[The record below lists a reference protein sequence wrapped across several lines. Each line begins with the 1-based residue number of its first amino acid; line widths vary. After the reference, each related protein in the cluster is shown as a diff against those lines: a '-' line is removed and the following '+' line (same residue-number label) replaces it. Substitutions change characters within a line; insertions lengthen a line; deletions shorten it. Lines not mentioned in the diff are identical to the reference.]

1 MRRFWILLALALPI
15 AACASVENFS
25 YVGPYS
31 YAPRG
36 PGAEFDVYYLAPGAQ
51 QISQADGLVR
61 SYEIIA
67 SFEVKQFGDHLG
79 NIQKKAQQRGREAGG
94 DAIVYQTM
102 PAGDDASNA
111 MVWVIRY
118 KE

>member
-1 MRRFWILLALALPI
+1 M

-25 YVGPYS
+25 YVGPHS
-31 YAPRG
+31 YAPKD
-36 PGAEFDVYYLAPGAQ
+36 PAAQFDVYYLAPGAQ
-51 QISQADGLVR
+51 QISQADGLEQD
-61 SYEIIA
+61 YEIIA

-79 NIQKKAQQRGREAGG
+79 NTQKKAQERGREAGG
-94 DAIVYQTM
+94 DAIIYQTM

-118 KE
+118 KR